1 MGCADTS
8 KGKVNGLTTLAD
20 GTGVCIGGNDGQ
32 NSPPVAS
39 TMQTSSL
46 LGAAPSSRYSQTAP
60 SRSVSSPTSLAAS
73 PSCSTRSSAR
83 AGATTRSARTA
94 CVTSSTAWRKNTGPS
109 TSSRATRTTRRS
121 STACRA
127 PDWVHQHFEIEIE
140 VGGTIGYELY
150 LGNTVTFRRNGDG
163 GDINWGW

>member
-20 GTGVCIGGNDGQ
+20 GTGVCIGGNDGCGDQDAQLTQ

-46 LGAAPSSRYSQTAP
+46 LGAAPSSRYSPTAP
-60 SRSVSSPTSLAAS
+60 SRSGSSLTSLAAS
-73 PSCSTRSSAR
+73 LSCSTPSSDK

-94 CVTSSTAWRKNTGPS
+94 CVTSSTAWR
-109 TSSRATRTTRRS
+109 RIRRQG
-121 STACRA
+121 T
-127 PDWVHQHFEIEIE
+127 DWVHQHFEIDIEI
-140 VGGTIGYELY
+140 GGTIGYELY
-150 LGNTVTFRRNGDG
+150 LGNTGTFKRNGDG
-163 GDINWGW
+163 GDINWGCN